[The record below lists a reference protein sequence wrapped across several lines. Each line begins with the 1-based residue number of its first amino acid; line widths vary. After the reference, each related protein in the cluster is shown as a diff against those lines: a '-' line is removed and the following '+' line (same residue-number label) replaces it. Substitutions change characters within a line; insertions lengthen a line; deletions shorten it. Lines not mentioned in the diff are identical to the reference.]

1 MISDLDIYRAAHM
14 LLERHGAE
22 ATLEAA
28 KMIDA
33 MLERGDIEGRA
44 VWLRIKQAISDIE
57 ARQPSGSVH

>member
-1 MISDLDIYRAAHM
+1 M

-28 KMIDA
+28 RMIDA

-44 VWLRIKQAISDIE
+44 VWLKIKRAITDIE
-57 ARQPSGSVH
+57 ARLPSGSVH